1 MLTLRVFSA
10 DRKLGTASPGAQL
23 VQLQVFDLNDLG
35 DADTAIKRAG
45 AEEAQLSTD
54 VVPERL
60 TTSFVTLGLSF
71 GSGMEGDC
79 AVLNI

>member
-23 VQLQVFDLNDLG
+23 VQLQVIDLNDLR
-35 DADTAIKRAG
+35 DADRAMKRAG

-54 VVPERL
+54 LVPERL
-60 TTSFVTLGLSF
+60 ITGFVKLWGISP
-71 GSGMEGDC
+71 MEGVC
-79 AVLNI
+79 AGLNI

>member
-1 MLTLRVFSA
+1 MLTLRVLSA
-10 DRKLGTASPGAQL
+10 DRKLGKLGTASPGAQL
-23 VQLQVFDLNDLG
+23 VQLQEIDENGLG

-60 TTSFVTLGLSF
+60 TTGFVKL
-71 GSGMEGDC
+71 
-79 AVLNI
+79 